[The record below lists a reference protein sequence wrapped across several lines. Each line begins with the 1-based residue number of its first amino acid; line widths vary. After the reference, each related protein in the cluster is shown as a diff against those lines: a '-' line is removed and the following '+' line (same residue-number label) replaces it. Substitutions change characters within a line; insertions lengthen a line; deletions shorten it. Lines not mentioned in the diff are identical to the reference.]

1 MRLLFFIAVIMAA
14 LVMSAPASA
23 APAEVVATK
32 PSARA
37 LSLTRRMIAAMHVED
52 SMTPMLENLMH
63 AQVAQ
68 IVADNARLSDQQKL
82 QLTSAL
88 NEVVSEPCAA

>member
-1 MRLLFFIAVIMAA
+1 
-14 LVMSAPASA
+14 
-23 APAEVVATK
+23 
-32 PSARA
+32 
-37 LSLTRRMIAAMHVED
+37 MHVED